1 MPTPSWHEIC
11 IGVPRL
17 CKWCTT
23 ENSNANAM
31 PCIHF
36 ENKIIL
42 FETIVPISLSTGKSG
57 VKLNCVRK
65 KRTGSVLSLNSFL
78 KGIMSELKN
87 IEGVPGMTQ
96 EPSKE
101 QQSVSLQESINEH
114 LAAGGIIDKPKPKP
128 VNRRKKRAAEGKSSK
143 RVAKKV
149 LKGSGGRKPVL
160 SMWRMLNIKV
170 GTKLVWF
177 EGKGKINVKASAEVL
192 DDISMK
198 LKVNYGKKSKIV
210 DGLMRGE
217 IFILQSMKKPV
228 PKKVQGW
235 DRFGIEN
242 GNFLKSIHN
251 IYDGVDRQTL
261 INRRGF

>member
-1 MPTPSWHEIC
+1 MSE
-11 IGVPRL
+11 L
-17 CKWCTT
+17 
-23 ENSNANAM
+23 
-31 PCIHF
+31 
-36 ENKIIL
+36 ENKI
-42 FETIVPISLSTGKSG
+42 
-57 VKLNCVRK
+57 
-65 KRTGSVLSLNSFL
+65 
-78 KGIMSELKN
+78 GI
-87 IEGVPGMTQ
+87 PGAVV
-96 EPSKE
+96 EPSKAE
-101 QQSVSLQESINEH
+101 QSASLQESINEH
-114 LAAGGIIDKPKPKP
+114 LAAGGTIDKPKPKP
-128 VNRRKKRAAEGKSSK
+128 VNRREKRAASGKTSK
-143 RVAKKV
+143 RKAAKV
-149 LKGSGGRKPVL
+149 LKVSGGTRKPIL

-198 LKVNYGKKSKIV
+198 LKVNYGKKSKVV

-242 GNFLKSIHN
+242 GKFLKSIHN